1 MSIKLK
7 ALLQLSGLVIAS
19 IVLAYV
25 MEMIRQNFSPD
36 TILAA
41 FEYGLIGGL
50 LYMAYSFLVSRLEY
64 NEKMKEINDR
74 TNAKT

>member
-1 MSIKLK
+1 
-7 ALLQLSGLVIAS
+7 
-19 IVLAYV
+19 
-25 MEMIRQNFSPD
+25 MEMIRQNFSPE
-36 TILAA
+36 TILAT